1 MSIHDNAIP
10 GDAEAFPA
18 RSGPAGSLPL
28 AAGDLLLD
36 AARRGVAYRA
46 AAATRRVSPT
56 ADALTGLTEL
66 GGALPEDG
74 REAHAVIALLDR
86 VASPA
91 TVTMSGGRYFGFVN
105 GSSLPVTVASN
116 WLATA
121 WDQNCALQVMSPAV
135 AAIESVA
142 LRWTL
147 DVLRLPPS
155 CAGAFVV
162 GATMANLTALAAA
175 RHAVLQRAGWD
186 VDNDGLNGAPAVTV
200 VVGAEVHATVRRV
213 LGLLGLGRMRT
224 VNLPVDGQGRIIARD
239 LPPLT
244 GPSIVCLQAGNVN
257 TGAFDPA
264 PALCAWAHE
273 HEAWVHVDGAFGL
286 WARATE
292 SVAAQATGYE
302 LADSWATD
310 AHKWLN
316 VPYDCGI
323 AMVRDDAALL
333 AAMAMT
339 AAYLP
344 PSGVRDPMHYSP
356 DGSRRARAVDVWSA
370 LAFLGRRGV
379 ADLVDRCC
387 AHAAR
392 MASGLTTAGHHVLN
406 EVTLNQVL
414 VSFGSDAAT
423 AQVIAAVQAAGVCWC
438 GGTRWQ
444 GRDAMR
450 ISVSS
455 YATTDADIDA
465 SLQSILACATA
476 VAGGQA

>member
-1 MSIHDNAIP
+1 MSNHDSAIEP
-10 GDAEAFPA
+10 GTEALPASQVFPA
-18 RSGPAGSLPL
+18 A
-28 AAGDLLLD
+28 DLLLD

-46 AAATRRVSPT
+46 AAGTRRVTPT
-56 ADALTGLTEL
+56 ADALSGLVEL
-66 GGALPEDG
+66 GGELPADG
-74 REAHAVIALLDR
+74 RDPHAVIALLDR

-135 AAIESVA
+135 AALESVA

-147 DVLRLPPS
+147 DALRLPLS

-175 RHAVLQRAGWD
+175 RHAVLQGAGWD

-200 VVGAEVHATVRRV
+200 VVSAEVHATVRRV

-224 VNLPVDGQGRIIARD
+224 VNLPVDGQGRILARD
-239 LPPLT
+239 LPRLD

-264 PALCAWAHE
+264 PALCDWAHA
-273 HEAWVHVDGAFGL
+273 HNAWVHVDGAFGL
-286 WARATE
+286 WARAAET
-292 SVAAQATGYE
+292 VAVQADGYD

-323 AMVRDDAALL
+323 AMVRDDAALR

-356 DGSRRARAVDVWSA
+356 DGSRRARAVDVWAA

-379 ADLVDRCC
+379 ADLVDRCSR
-387 AHAAR
+387 HAAR
-392 MASGLTTAGHHVLN
+392 IAQGLAHAGHHVLN

-444 GRDAMR
+444 GHEAMR
-450 ISVSS
+450 VSVSS
-455 YATTDADIDA
+455 YATTDADVDA
-465 SLQSILACATA
+465 SLQSILACAAA
-476 VAGGQA
+476 VESSQA